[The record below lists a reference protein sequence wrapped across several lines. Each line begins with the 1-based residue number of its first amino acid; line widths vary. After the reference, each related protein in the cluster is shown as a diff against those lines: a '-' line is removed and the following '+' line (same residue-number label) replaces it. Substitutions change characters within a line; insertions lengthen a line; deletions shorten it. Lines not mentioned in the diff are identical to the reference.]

1 MQHLLQ
7 QQHKLKRSKFIN
19 NFTMFVHTYIL
30 PPMGASLAMSF
41 LEEDKIATL
50 LGLSILFYT
59 FSIGMFIVLPFCLD
73 RKEVFDKKL
82 IEVDKNIKQVE
93 QIHFSLDLLRNAML
107 FDEDKSYWQTIEKLP
122 VVFDELD

>member
-1 MQHLLQ
+1 
-7 QQHKLKRSKFIN
+7 
-19 NFTMFVHTYIL
+19 MFVHTYIL

-82 IEVDKNIKQVE
+82 IEVDKNLKQVKR
-93 QIHFSLDLLRNAML
+93 IHSSLDLLRNAML
-107 FDEDKSYWQTIEKLP
+107 FDEDKTYWQTIEKLP
-122 VVFDELD
+122 VVFDELN